1 MKDGHKMT
9 AGLKRKIIMS
19 NSISVSFNDEPPGSI
34 DPVQVED
41 FISEVLKDLKHKNW
55 DISLLFCKDDF
66 IQSLNKQYRNIDS
79 TTDVLSFEQGD
90 EYFDEAGE
98 KRFMAGD
105 IVISLDS
112 LLFNAEEFKVE
123 INDELKR
130 LIVHGILHLS
140 GMDHS
145 DNSPEQEM
153 LKFQEEFLLKYKNTV
168 IYRG

>member
-1 MKDGHKMT
+1 
-9 AGLKRKIIMS
+9 MS

-34 DPVQVED
+34 DPVRVEN
-41 FISEVLKDLKHKNW
+41 FISEVLKDLNLKNW
-55 DISLLFCKDDF
+55 DISLLFCDDAF
-66 IQSLNKQYRNIDS
+66 IQNLNKQYRDIDS
-79 TTDVLSFEQGD
+79 PTDVLSFEQGD

-98 KRFMAGD
+98 TRFMAGD

-112 LLFNAEEFKVE
+112 LRFNAEEFNVE
-123 INDELKR
+123 INEELKR

-153 LKFQEEFLLKYKNTV
+153 LKFQEELLMQYKNME
-168 IYRG
+168 IYRV